1 MRRVASRG
9 YARRPFYGRLWR
21 PSPGWD
27 PSALFVA
34 ELVADAPD
42 GQNHLRVLGV
52 VLDLGSQAVDVRVN
66 RAVVA
71 LVGVVPDLL
80 QEVLPREDAAGVG
93 GEESEQ
99 LELLGREFD
108 LPVADR
114 HLALGRVDA
123 QAPAEDGCVLARLGA
138 RGRADAA
145 HHALEARFEL
155 AQD

>member
-1 MRRVASRG
+1 MTEGSG
-9 YARRPFYGRLWR
+9 GP
-21 PSPGWD
+21 PGGWN

-34 ELVADAPD
+34 ELVTDAPD

-71 LVGVVPDLL
+71 LVGVVPNLL

-93 GEESEQ
+93 GEEPEQ
-99 LELLGREFD
+99 LELLGRELD

-114 HLALGRVDA
+114 DLALGRVDA
-123 QAPAEDGCVLARLGA
+123 EPPAQDRGVLARLGA
-138 RGRADAA
+138 RGGA
-145 HHALEARFEL
+145 
-155 AQD
+155 